1 MNKIVLQHYPASRLP
16 DDLRHGFAPGAS
28 VRITVEE
35 ERERRPLSREELLQ
49 SIRDAQARSKG
60 VTIDEAV
67 ARVRELRDE
76 WDD

>member
-1 MNKIVLQHYPASRLP
+1 MNKIVLEHYPASKLP
-16 DDLRHGFAPGAS
+16 DELRRGLAMEAS

-35 ERERRPLSREELLQ
+35 ERPPPVFGDEFKRQLMEVRKNL
-49 SIRDAQARSKG
+49 KHH
-60 VTIDEAV
+60 VTLEEAV